1 MGRKE
6 DAARLRIS
14 DMLIRIAQNG
24 RDYEPFV
31 TEYDDRLS
39 KPYQELVNFKV
50 NDKLYTLTLT
60 NLQSDVAG
68 VPEAQYG
75 LMVLERLGRTFYE
88 ARVYESTRL
97 TGGWFS
103 YSRPGEVLTYLPGKW
118 VEEFQ
123 EVLANVDRQGER

>member
-14 DMLIRIAQNG
+14 DLLIRIAQNG